1 MGTCNFITQSD
12 FDMYVINFEP
22 LSEEEQKQYEIDN
35 HCEYDEELEAEWFF
49 DDEIRNFNWL
59 LQHYLK
65 ENKRELKF
73 CNIELRSGYY
83 AGVQTYVSIENDPRE
98 MDNEDCQYYFGL
110 CRSKAIRKL
119 ESEIKFINT
128 KLLPYIRNNSSFEK
142 LYCIGVFS
150 NGEAVYQY
158 AN

>member
-35 HCEYDEELEAEWFF
+35 DCKYSIEADEEFYYES
-49 DDEIRNFNWL
+49 EIENFKWL
-59 LQHYLK
+59 MNHYLK
-65 ENKRELKF
+65 QKQRMLEF
-73 CNIELRSGYY
+73 CSIELRSGYY
-83 AGVQTYVSIENDPRE
+83 AGVQTYVSLENDPRE
-98 MDNEDCQYYFGL
+98 MDNDDCQYYFGI

-128 KLLPYIRNNSSFEK
+128 KLLPYIRENSSFEK